1 MQNVYIINNVL
12 SDFTS
17 GMVVIIAPDLAGCR
31 GLFENEFYELDEFDK
46 AIEDG
51 KYEVIP
57 TDANQ
62 ESRIV
67 SYVYGGG

>member
-1 MQNVYIINNVL
+1 MKNVYIINNVL
-12 SDFTS
+12 SDYTS
-17 GMVVIIAPDLAGCR
+17 GMVVMIAPDLAGCR
-31 GLFENEFYELDEFDK
+31 ALFENEFSDLDEFDK

-51 KYEVIP
+51 QYEVIP
-57 TDANQ
+57 ADTIQ